1 MKKQLLF
8 TLLVLFGAFNLY
20 SQKCANLN
28 IQHQADIATTCNKMT
43 MTMLHDA
50 QDRPYLYIAKK
61 EGGLDIYDI
70 SDIKNPVLKKN
81 IPSSDLAN
89 VDVMNVTQQ
98 GNYLYLALGSH
109 FIGGEKPAM
118 AIIDVTTPEN
128 AVVTD
133 VYETSFNEGGCGIVV
148 AEGNYAYMGA
158 MQHGLIVLDITSKSD
173 IKFVSSI
180 VPDIDYPTPNPNPD
194 LYNARGIV
202 VKNGTV
208 YLCYDAGGLRI
219 ISTADKQN
227 PSEIGKYSNPV
238 LNGKPRA
245 YNNIILDGDNV
256 YITVDYCGLE
266 VLNIADPADIK
277 VVSWWNPWNCHTNP
291 ANWFSSPGHTNEIAM
306 DRDNKLLFI
315 STGKSDMMVVDI
327 ANPAAPDSCSFYGGV
342 NNNIG
347 TWGVS
352 LHKNQIYLSYICSF
366 VPFSSNWAGVKALT
380 YNRPA
385 PPASVNEKSKS
396 SIKAYPN
403 PATNIVVIEL
413 DEEIQ
418 SAEIVNALGQS
429 FTAKYHQ
436 SGNTITFDVANLPK
450 GVYFIQ
456 LSTKSPLGTVK
467 FVK

>member
-1 MKKQLLF
+1 MKKRLLF
-8 TLLVLFGAFNLY
+8 SLILLVGAFNLH

-28 IQHQADIATTCNKMT
+28 IQHQADIPTTCNKMT
-43 MTMLHDA
+43 MTMMQDA
-50 QDRPYLYIAKK
+50 QGRPYLYVAKK

-70 SDIKNPVLKKN
+70 TDIKNPVLKKN
-81 IPSSDLAN
+81 IPPSDLAN
-89 VDVMNVTQQ
+89 VDVMSVTQQ

-118 AIIDVTTPEN
+118 AIVDVTNPEN

-158 MQHGLIVLDITSKSD
+158 MQHGLIVLDITNKSD
-173 IKFVSSI
+173 VKFVSSI
-180 VPDIDYPTPNPNPD
+180 VPDINYPTPNPNPD
-194 LYNARGIV
+194 LYNARGMV
-202 VKNGTV
+202 VKDGVV

-219 ISTADKQN
+219 ISTTDKQN
-227 PSEIGKYSNPV
+227 PSEIGKYSNPT

-245 YNNIILDGDNV
+245 YNNIVLDGDNV
-256 YITVDYCGLE
+256 YITIDYCGLE
-266 VLNIADPADIK
+266 VLNITNPADIK

-306 DRDNKLLFI
+306 DRENKLLFI
-315 STGKSDMMVVDI
+315 STGKSDLMVVDI
-327 ANPAAPDSCSFYGGV
+327 ANPAAPDSCNFYGGV

-352 LHKNQIYLSYICSF
+352 SHKNRIFLSYICSL
-366 VPFSSNWAGVKALT
+366 VPFSSNWAGIKILT

-385 PPASVNEKSKS
+385 SPS
-396 SIKAYPN
+396 SIKESLKSKIKVYPN
-403 PATNIVVIEL
+403 PANNVLVAEVNGQ
-413 DEEIQ
+413 IQ
-418 SAEIVNALGQS
+418 NAEIVNTLGQS
-429 FTAKYHQ
+429 FKAKYHQ
-436 SGNTITFDVANLPK
+436 AANTVTFDISDLPK

-456 LSTKSPLGTVK
+456 LSTKSPSTIVK